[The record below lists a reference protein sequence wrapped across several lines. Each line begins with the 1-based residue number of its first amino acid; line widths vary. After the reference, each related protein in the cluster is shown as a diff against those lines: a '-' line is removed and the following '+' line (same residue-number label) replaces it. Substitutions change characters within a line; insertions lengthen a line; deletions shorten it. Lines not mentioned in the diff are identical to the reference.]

1 MDQFFENPGYQHI
14 GQLIFQYLNH
24 KNLLSCR
31 FVCQAWKIFLD
42 DPKFWI
48 RKCTR
53 YKNSRQSLLNASNNY
68 FEKNKE
74 LAYNQEI
81 NVSLQLMKIHKIFS
95 TWFKTS
101 SSFVIHSKE
110 SEILIINFIIEN
122 FSEILTE
129 YRQLSNTPVHFAVRN
144 GQLDIVKAIVTCF
157 NNPNA
162 GNDTGWTPIQL
173 AAIDGHS
180 EMIKLL
186 AESITTS
193 NSENINA
200 QIMDSGIT
208 PIEMATRLGHQE
220 VVKLLKEI
228 VI

>member
-24 KNLLSCR
+24 KTLLSCR
-31 FVCQAWKIFLD
+31 FACQAWKIFLD
-42 DPKFWI
+42 DPKFWL
-48 RKCTR
+48 RKCAGN
-53 YKNSRQSLLNASNNY
+53 KNSRQNLLNASNNY
-68 FEKNKE
+68 FEKHKE

-95 TWFKTS
+95 SWFKT

-144 GQLDIVKAIVTCF
+144 GQLGIVKAIVTCF

-186 AESITTS
+186 AESSSTS
-193 NSENINA
+193 NSEV
-200 QIMDSGIT
+200 MDSGIT
-208 PIEMATRLGHQE
+208 PIEMANRLGHQK

-228 VI
+228 LF

>member
-24 KNLLSCR
+24 KTLLSCR
-31 FVCQAWKIFLD
+31 FACQAWKIFLD
-42 DPKFWI
+42 DPKFWL
-48 RKCTR
+48 RKCAGN
-53 YKNSRQSLLNASNNY
+53 KNSRQNLLNASNNY
-68 FEKNKE
+68 FEKHKE

-95 TWFKTS
+95 SWFKT

-144 GQLDIVKAIVTCF
+144 GQLGIVKAIVTCF

-186 AESITTS
+186 AESSSTS
-193 NSENINA
+193 NSEV
-200 QIMDSGIT
+200 MDSGIT
-208 PIEMATRLGHQE
+208 PIEMANRLGHQK

-228 VI
+228 LV

>member
-1 MDQFFENPGYQHI
+1 MEQFIENPGYQHI
-14 GQLIFQYLNH
+14 GQLIFQYLDH
-24 KNLLSCR
+24 KTFLLCR

-53 YKNSRQSLLNASNNY
+53 HKNSRQSLLNASNNY
-68 FEKNKE
+68 FEKNIE
-74 LAYNQEI
+74 FAYNQEI

-95 TWFKTS
+95 SWFKT

-144 GQLDIVKAIVTCF
+144 GHLDVVKTMVTCF

-173 AAIDGHS
+173 AAIDGQS

-186 AESITTS
+186 ANNNTT

-200 QIMDSGIT
+200 PIMDTCMT

>member
-1 MDQFFENPGYQHI
+1 
-14 GQLIFQYLNH
+14 
-24 KNLLSCR
+24 
-31 FVCQAWKIFLD
+31 
-42 DPKFWI
+42 
-48 RKCTR
+48 
-53 YKNSRQSLLNASNNY
+53 
-68 FEKNKE
+68 
-74 LAYNQEI
+74 
-81 NVSLQLMKIHKIFS
+81 MKIHKIFS

-186 AESITTS
+186 AESSRTS
-193 NSENINA
+193 NSEV
-200 QIMDSGIT
+200 MDSGIT